1 MVNTINKAKIPTG
14 TSPSTVRQ
22 VEKIKRRLP
31 NANVK
36 TGKITGKLKEMP
48 GATRQRV
55 ANQFDRLDSSTK
67 SHFDAVD
74 QQYNSAS
81 EATDL
86 FENTGPSGRR
96 ALNDLTDSNP
106 DAADVLVRMDPT
118 TQWRFTRAYDSGE
131 VDSDEM
137 ATALNRY
144 DSLDADGKQEFDD
157 LLARSGDDAT
167 KLAARTDSDTFDDIM
182 SLGCGPGRSS
192 LGGVGSLTDEAY
204 YSVKTPSRTSVALAS
219 GGCLSGDAKDDFRAG
234 LAKASNDP
242 DVDVEE
248 DFSDVVD
255 AVEALDGDSQQAA
268 VDMVNDLGADGVRVT
283 NGATDLGSQK
293 HSVLTDS
300 EVDDLLTSY
309 DSYRKSDIATRDVND
324 IQKDI
329 DQIAASDVGGLDS
342 AIRNGVNSDTQL
354 KGLDQEVDITT
365 DLMDSNDNVVV
376 KDMSVDGDDGMSA
389 TIPGEGPRESEVDV
403 DIESTDGRTIGI
415 ESKNQDYN
423 SVPPVGNYRENLYDD
438 LRNKFNVVS
447 RNRDE
452 MVIVTPTENPRSNDI
467 ISRAIEDAD
476 FADGFDPD
484 SDLRFVSPDETSTI
498 G

>member
-1 MVNTINKAKIPTG
+1 
-14 TSPSTVRQ
+14 
-22 VEKIKRRLP
+22 
-31 NANVK
+31 
-36 TGKITGKLKEMP
+36 
-48 GATRQRV
+48 
-55 ANQFDRLDSSTK
+55 
-67 SHFDAVD
+67 
-74 QQYNSAS
+74 
-81 EATDL
+81 
-86 FENTGPSGRR
+86 
-96 ALNDLTDSNP
+96 
-106 DAADVLVRMDPT
+106 MDPN

-131 VDSDEM
+131 VDGDELG
-137 ATALNRY
+137 TALRRY
-144 DSLDADGKQEFDD
+144 DGLDSDGKQEFDD
-157 LLARSGDDAT
+157 MLARNGDDAT

-192 LGGVGSLTDEAY
+192 LGGAGSLTDEAY
-204 YSVKTPSRTSVALAS
+204 YSVNAPSRSMAALAS
-219 GGCLSGDAKDDFRAG
+219 GSCLSDDDKADFRAG

-242 DVDVEE
+242 DIDVEE
-248 DFSDVVD
+248 DFSDAVD
-255 AVEALDGDSQQAA
+255 AVETLDGDSQQAA

-283 NGATDLGSQK
+283 NGATDLGSRK

-309 DSYRKSDIATRDVND
+309 DSYRNSDIATRDVAD
-324 IQKDI
+324 VQKDI
-329 DQIAASDVGGLDS
+329 DQIAESEVGGLDS
-342 AIRNGVNSDTQL
+342 AIKNGVNSDTQL

-365 DLMDSNDNVVV
+365 DLMDNNDNVVV

-389 TIPGEGPRESEVDV
+389 TIPGEGRRESEVDI
-403 DIESTDGRTIGI
+403 DIESTDGRTIGV
-415 ESKNQDYN
+415 ESKNQDYD
-423 SVPPVGNYRENLYDD
+423 SVPPVGDYRENLYDD